1 MNDLVEE
8 IAEAGKEEIGEL
20 LEAVLDR
27 YAVLY
32 PDWNVSTISL
42 QKSGNRDEQLDRM
55 IAMLQNLKVSP

>member
-32 PDWNVSTISL
+32 PDWNVSTIFL